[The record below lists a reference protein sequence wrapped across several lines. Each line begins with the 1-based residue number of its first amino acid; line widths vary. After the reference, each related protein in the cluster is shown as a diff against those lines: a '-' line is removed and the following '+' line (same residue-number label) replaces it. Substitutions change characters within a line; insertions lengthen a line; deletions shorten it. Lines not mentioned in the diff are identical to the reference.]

1 MKANLTHSIVLLVIS
16 VCFLALLP
24 FALVGCTNTGAYKHT
39 TVVNASA
46 EELDINAL
54 GAAPLIHVK
63 DGTLTLTIT
72 TQVSVGN
79 AVMK

>member
-1 MKANLTHSIVLLVIS
+1 MKANLVHSSISLMVSTFLLVS
-16 VCFLALLP
+16 LS

-39 TVVNASA
+39 TVVKASA

-54 GAAPLIHVK
+54 GVAPLIHVK
-63 DGTLTLTIT
+63 DGTLTVTIT
-72 TQVSVGN
+72 TQISLGN